1 MNRPFSME
9 ALEKK
14 IQELQK
20 ALQEN
25 AQAGEA
31 LRESE
36 KRYRAVVEDLPAMIC
51 RFLPDGT
58 LTFVN
63 SFFCAHYT
71 KYKEDLVG
79 HDFFDLFPADTREK
93 VKSHFRALSPQEPM
107 QVYEYRLEN
116 PGGPVYWEEWT
127 NRALFDD
134 QGNLVEYQS
143 IGRDITEQ
151 KQAQDERARLER
163 QIQQSQKVEA
173 IATLASGIAH
183 DFNNILSAVIGHSE
197 LSMLYLP
204 EDSPVRQNIKKI
216 LDASHRARDLVHLV
230 QLISL
235 ESEPKQKPV
244 QLHRVVKDALKLL
257 RASLPASVEL
267 DENITPHSDMVLCD
281 PSQIHQVII
290 NLCTNAGHSI
300 PESGGTLTVLLEP
313 IELDQNAAAA
323 YPELEAGSYFQLTVR
338 DTGRGMDK
346 ETLNRIFDPY
356 FTTKEKELGTGLGL
370 AVVRGIVRK
379 YGGSI
384 GVRSKIG
391 RGTAFTVL
399 LPRIAVDA
407 LNGSESEL
415 EFPANKET
423 ILLVDDE
430 QALVD
435 LGHDILENLGYVV
448 ECSTDPLNALDV
460 FRTNPQRFDLVIT
473 DMTMPQMTGEE
484 LAKNLVRIRPNIPIV
499 LCVGFNEVI
508 SEENAKKLGVRAL
521 EMKPLKAKELAQTV
535 RAVLES
541 KTP

>member
-1 MNRPFSME
+1 
-9 ALEKK
+9 
-14 IQELQK
+14 
-20 ALQEN
+20 
-25 AQAGEA
+25 
-31 LRESE
+31 
-36 KRYRAVVEDLPAMIC
+36 
-51 RFLPDGT
+51 
-58 LTFVN
+58 
-63 SFFCAHYT
+63 
-71 KYKEDLVG
+71 
-79 HDFFDLFPADTREK
+79 
-93 VKSHFRALSPQEPM
+93 
-107 QVYEYRLEN
+107 
-116 PGGPVYWEEWT
+116 
-127 NRALFDD
+127 
-134 QGNLVEYQS
+134 
-143 IGRDITEQ
+143 
-151 KQAQDERARLER
+151 
-163 QIQQSQKVEA
+163 
-173 IATLASGIAH
+173 
-183 DFNNILSAVIGHSE
+183 
-197 LSMLYLP
+197 MLYLP

-216 LDASHRARDLVHLV
+216 LDASYRARDLVHLV

-244 QLHRVVKDALKLL
+244 QLHQLVKDALKLL
-257 RASLPASVEL
+257 RASLPASVEI

-313 IELDQNAAAA
+313 IELDQNAAAT

-391 RGTAFTVL
+391 RGTVFTVL
-399 LPRIAVDA
+399 LPRISVDA

-415 EFPANKET
+415 EFTANKET

-460 FRTNPQRFDLVIT
+460 FRTNPQRYDLVIT

-484 LAKNLVRIRPNIPIV
+484 LAKNLARIRPNIPIV

-508 SEENAKKLGVRAL
+508 SEEKAKKLGVRAL
-521 EMKPLKAKELAQTV
+521 EMKPLKPKELAQTV

-541 KTP
+541 KTA